1 MIRLCAIATVIGV
14 FVSSAAFTQVVL
26 GRQVIGS
33 VGINGSTSS
42 AQFSTTAGEAAVSS
56 YESASFSLTEGFEQP
71 AFDQLEVLAVLSF
84 EECWNGGNARI
95 DIPLLDGCG
104 GVESITLNGEP
115 ASVINTDL
123 APGEYLLE
131 VTAAGGC
138 TYSESFSVAAPNLP
152 PCDLNIYNVIT
163 PNNDGAN
170 DVFVIGNILHPSYQE
185 NKVVILNRWG
195 QVIWE
200 GENYDNTSVVW
211 DGNDLDGN
219 LVPVGT
225 YFYEITIKEE
235 HFSGFISRLP

>member
-1 MIRLCAIATVIGV
+1 MRLCAIATVVGV
-14 FVSSAAFTQVVL
+14 FVSSSAFTQVVL
-26 GRQVIGS
+26 GRQVIGT
-33 VGINGSTSS
+33 VGINGMTSS

-71 AFDQLEVLAVLSF
+71 AFNPLEVLAVLSF
-84 EECWNGGNARI
+84 EDCWNGSNARI

-104 GVESITLNGEP
+104 GVESISLNGEP
-115 ASVINTDL
+115 ASAINTDL

-131 VTAAGGC
+131 VTALGGC
-138 TYSESFSVAAPNLP
+138 TYTETFSVEAPNLP

-185 NKVVILNRWG
+185 NKVVVLNRWG